1 MTTIASVEV
10 NPFRCTLTELRP
22 KRQAKAGGIE
32 LSMEQIIALADIDRA
47 LWWVLSQLMHTAP
60 SPGEVTLLP
69 KVLDTAEQ
77 FRPLSAN
84 EQADVI
90 GSQRPPMPRL
100 GIFAAA

>member
-1 MTTIASVEV
+1 METHIRVED
-10 NPFRCTLTELRP
+10 NPVAFQTL
-22 KRQAKAGGIE
+22 GGIE
-32 LSMEQIIALADIDRA
+32 LSMEQIKALADIDRA
-47 LWWVLSQLMHTAP
+47 LWWVLSQPMHTAP

-90 GSQRPPMPRL
+90 DNQRPPMPEPRL
-100 GIFAAA
+100 GIFVAA